1 MGVLVKIGFAQIN
14 TVVGDFE
21 GNARKIARA
30 AGDLESRGA
39 QIILTPELS
48 LTGYPP
54 QDLLFKS
61 DFVPRNLAAL
71 DELHSHI
78 GKAALLVGCVEEI
91 PSGKGRPFF
100 NAAAVLEKNRPVR
113 KVFKS
118 LLPTYD
124 VVDEARY
131 FEPGPA
137 PAPLEICGHR
147 LGVTICEDIWTPE
160 YLPRGLYACDP
171 VHDLVAAGAAAILNL
186 SSSPFQIGK
195 PALRREMI
203 RRQAGRHCVPFFYCN
218 AVGGNDQ
225 LVFDG
230 YSLSAT
236 ADGVIWMQAPGF
248 QEGTFV
254 LDIGDMNH
262 EAEFLESGIDGAQ
275 EKVTVLVPWPSETT
289 APKDM
294 ADLRDALVLG
304 LRDYMGKCGF
314 RTAVLGLSGGID
326 SAVTACLAVQ
336 ALGAAN
342 VKGVAMPSAFSSYHS
357 VEDALQLAANLKM
370 ECLKIPISGSCDA
383 FKEQM
388 SGAFSGKPE
397 DITEEN
403 MQARLRGLT
412 LMSLSNKFGHLLL
425 TTGNK
430 SELAVGYC
438 TLYGDMCGG
447 LAVISDLPKT
457 TVYKLAEFLNED
469 ARRELIPRRT
479 ITKPPSAEL
488 RPDQTDQDTL
498 PPYEVLDEILR
509 LYVEEN
515 LGAGEMVRRGF
526 DEETVRWVLRRVDL
540 NEYKREQAA
549 PGLKVTGRAFGIGR
563 RMPLAQKF
571 APETK
576 I

>member
-14 TVVGDFE
+14 TIVGDFA

-30 AGDLESRGA
+30 AEDLESRGA
-39 QIILTPELS
+39 QIILTPELA

-61 DFVPRNLAAL
+61 DFVPRSLAAL
-71 DELHSHI
+71 DELHRQV
-78 GKAALLVGCVEEI
+78 GKAALLVGCVDVN
-91 PSGKGRPFF
+91 PSGSGRPFF
-100 NAAAVLEKNRPVR
+100 NTAAVLEKDRPVR

-124 VVDEARY
+124 VFDEARY

-137 PAPLEICGHR
+137 PVPVEIGGHR
-147 LGVTICEDIWTPE
+147 IGVTICEDIWTPE
-160 YLPRGLYACDP
+160 YLPRGLYSCDP
-171 VHDLVAAGAAAILNL
+171 VHDLVTAGAAAIVNL
-186 SSSPFQIGK
+186 SASPFQVGK

-203 RRQAGRHCVPFFYCN
+203 RRQAGRHRVPFFYCN
-218 AVGGNDQ
+218 AIGGNDQ

-230 YSLSAT
+230 YSLAAT
-236 ADGVIWMQAPGF
+236 ADGVIWVQAPGF

-262 EAEFLESGIDGAQ
+262 EVEFRSEGTGGAKP
-275 EKVTVLVPWPSETT
+275 KVTVLNPWPSE
-289 APKDM
+289 AMAREDM

-304 LRDYMGKCGF
+304 LRDYMAKCGF

-342 VKGVAMPSAFSSYHS
+342 VKGVAMPSEFSSGHS
-357 VEDALQLAANLKM
+357 IEDALQLAANLGM
-370 ECLKIPISGSCDA
+370 ECLEIPIAGSFDA

-457 TVYKLAEFLNED
+457 TVYRLAEFLNAD
-469 ARRELIPRRT
+469 ARRELIPERT

-509 LYVEEN
+509 LYVEDN
-515 LGAGEMVRRGF
+515 LGAEELIRRGF
-526 DEETVRWVLRRVDL
+526 DEETVHWVLRRVDL

-571 APETK
+571 HPK
-576 I
+576 IIT